1 MPQAEDV
8 IDTTRP
14 GASTVEDGG
23 QMSRPLP
30 TLLGLAR
37 GLTAP
42 PSKPSDVERPGSPA
56 AAAPHRPFGGRKGKR
71 AAADR
76 CNR

>member
-1 MPQAEDV
+1 MVWPERPKAEKGELAGRDAANKCQNYLKADLENESWSR
-8 IDTTRP
+8 I
-14 GASTVEDGG
+14 GA
-23 QMSRPLP
+23 
-30 TLLGLAR
+30 A
-37 GLTAP
+37 
-42 PSKPSDVERPGSPA
+42 ERPGSPA

>member
-1 MPQAEDV
+1 MSREGVEIAAW
-8 IDTTRP
+8 P
-14 GASTVEDGG
+14 GAFGGRGKSVAVEAPAQDG
-23 QMSRPLP
+23 RTP
-30 TLLGLAR
+30 R
-37 GLTAP
+37 GFEP
-42 PSKPSDVERPGSPA
+42 DPSQSHDVERPGSPA